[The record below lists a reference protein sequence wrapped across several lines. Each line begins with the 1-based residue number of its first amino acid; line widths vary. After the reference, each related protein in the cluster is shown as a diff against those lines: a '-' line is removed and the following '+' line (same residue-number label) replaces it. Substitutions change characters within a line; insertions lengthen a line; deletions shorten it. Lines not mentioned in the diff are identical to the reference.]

1 MILEKIDNPSD
12 IKKLSIKE
20 KRLLAQELREFLI
33 DTVSK
38 TGGHLASNLGV
49 VELTIALLSCFDFDR
64 DKIIFDVGHQSYV
77 YKALTGRRKELSR
90 LRQYKG
96 IRGFPYRKESKYD
109 FFETGHSSTS
119 ISAGLGMA
127 RARDLNK
134 EKYNIISFIGDG
146 SISSGESLEAI
157 NDLGFNKTKMI
168 IILNDNGMSI
178 SSNVGGISS
187 YLSRISINS
196 KYLKVK
202 NKIKHS
208 LDGTKFG
215 SFPLKCMSRIKD
227 GFRSFLVPSK
237 YFETMGLTY
246 IGPIDG
252 HDLKLLIKVMN
263 QAKKSDKPVIIHA
276 VTKKGLGYLPAMEN
290 PDLYHAV
297 SSFDKE
303 KGVQS
308 TKKETYSSVF
318 GKSMLNLAEKND
330 KLVCI
335 TAAMKD
341 GVGLTE
347 FFNKYPKRSFDVGI
361 CEEHATTFAAGLACE
376 GMIPVYAVYSTFLQR
391 GFDQI
396 VHDVCMQNL
405 HVVFSIDRAG
415 LVGSD
420 GETHQG
426 IFDLSYLSI
435 IPNMVVLSPKTMND
449 LPKLLEWAIS
459 YSGPVAIRYPRGGDE
474 IELPQIKSVKYG
486 KWETL
491 KKGKN
496 VAIIATGKMV
506 QKAYITNDKYNLN
519 VTIINATF
527 IKPLDNALLLKL
539 IKDKYNI
546 ITIEDNI
553 INGGLGS
560 MIDIFLAKNKFC
572 GIIEHI
578 GFEDKFIEQGTIEE
592 LLNQENIT
600 TERIKNIVLK
610 LGGKNE
616 KGLNGKN

>member
-1 MILEKIDNPSD
+1 MILDKIKNPSD
-12 IKKLSIKE
+12 IKNLSLKE
-20 KRLLAQELREFLI
+20 KKQLAEELRVFLV
-33 DTVSK
+33 DKVSK

-49 VELTIALLSCFDFDR
+49 VELTIALLSCFDFEN

-77 YKALTGRRKELSR
+77 YKILTGRKDKFDK

-127 RARDLNK
+127 RARDIKK
-134 EKYNIISFIGDG
+134 EKYNVISFVGDG

-187 YLSRISINS
+187 YLSRISINT

-208 LDGTKFG
+208 LDGTKLG

-227 GFRSFLVPSK
+227 GFRTFLVPSK
-237 YFETMGLTY
+237 YFEAMGLTY
-246 IGPIDG
+246 IGPVDG
-252 HDLKLLIKVMN
+252 HDLKLLTKVMN
-263 QAKKSDKPVIIHA
+263 QAKRSDKPVIIHA
-276 VTKKGLGYLPAMEN
+276 VTKKGLGYAPAMEN

-297 SSFDKE
+297 GAFDKE
-303 KGVQS
+303 KGVES
-308 TKKETYSSVF
+308 TKKETYSTVF
-318 GKSMLNLAEKND
+318 GKTMVKLGEKND
-330 KLVCI
+330 KLVAI

-341 GVGLTE
+341 GVGLSE

-361 CEEHATTFAAGLACE
+361 CEEHATTFAAGLASE
-376 GMIPVYAVYSTFLQR
+376 GMIPVFAVYSTFLQR

-396 VHDVCMQNL
+396 VHDVCMQNYP
-405 HVVFSIDRAG
+405 VVFAIDRAG
-415 LVGSD
+415 LVGND

-426 IFDLSYLSI
+426 IFDLSYLSL
-435 IPNMVVLSPKTMND
+435 IPNISIVSPKSMND
-449 LPKLLEWAIS
+449 LPKLLEWAVNS
-459 YSGPVAIRYPRGGDE
+459 KKTVAIRYPRGGDE
-474 IELPQIKSVKYG
+474 IELNTIKKVEYG
-486 KWETL
+486 KWEIIN
-491 KKGKN
+491 KGKD

-506 QKAYITNDKYNLN
+506 QKAYLANKKYNLN

-527 IKPLDNALLLKL
+527 VKPIDEALLLKL
-539 IKDKYNI
+539 IKEKYNI
-546 ITIEDNI
+546 ITIEDNV

-560 MIDIFLAKNKFC
+560 LVSLFLAKNKFC
-572 GIIEHI
+572 GIIRPI
-578 GFEDKFIEQGTIEE
+578 GFEDKYIEQGTVKE
-592 LLNQENIT
+592 LFEQEKITEENI
-600 TERIKNIVLK
+600 KNTVLN
-610 LGGKNE
+610 LRGNKNE
-616 KGLNGKN
+616 KYD

>member
-1 MILEKIDNPSD
+1 MILEKINNPND
-12 IKKLSIKE
+12 IKKLNLKE
-20 KRLLAQELREFLI
+20 KKILAEELREFII

-49 VELTIALLSCFDFDR
+49 VELTIALLSCFDFDE

-77 YKALTGRRKELSR
+77 YKILTGRKKDFYK

-96 IRGFPYRKESKYD
+96 LRGFPYRKESKYD

-127 RARDLNK
+127 RARDLKK
-134 EKYNIISFIGDG
+134 ESYNVVSFIGDG

-187 YLSRISINS
+187 YLSRISINT

-208 LDGTKFG
+208 LDGTKLG

-252 HDLKLLIKVMN
+252 HDIKLLTKVMN

-297 SSFDKE
+297 GAFDKE
-303 KGVQS
+303 KGVEI
-308 TKKETYSSVF
+308 TKKETYSDVF
-318 GKSMLNLAEKND
+318 GKTMVKLGQKND
-330 KLVCI
+330 KLVAI

-347 FFNKYPKRSFDVGI
+347 FFDKYPERSFDVGI
-361 CEEHATTFAAGLACE
+361 CEEHATTFAGGLASD
-376 GMIPVYAVYSTFLQR
+376 GMIPVFAVYSTFLQR

-396 VHDVCMQNL
+396 IHDVCMQNL
-405 HVVFSIDRAG
+405 HVIFAIDRAG
-415 LVGSD
+415 LVGND

-426 IFDLSYLSI
+426 IFDLSYLSL
-435 IPNMVVLSPKTMND
+435 IPNLTVLSPKSMKD
-449 LPKLLEWAIS
+449 LPKLLEWAVNS
-459 YSGPVAIRYPRGGDE
+459 NKPVALRYPRGRDE
-474 IELPQIKSVKYG
+474 IELKEIKKVEYG
-486 KWETL
+486 KWETIT
-491 KKGKN
+491 KGEK

-506 QKAYITNDKYNLN
+506 QKAYIANSKYKLN
-519 VTIINATF
+519 AMIINATF
-527 IKPLDNALLLKL
+527 IKPIDEKLLKKL
-539 IKDKYNI
+539 IKENYNI
-546 ITIEDNI
+546 VTIEDNI
-553 INGGLGS
+553 INGGLAS
-560 MIDIFLAKNKFC
+560 SINLFLAKNDYN
-572 GIIEHI
+572 GIIRHI
-578 GFEDKFIEQGTIEE
+578 GFEDKFVEQGTIEE
-592 LLNQENIT
+592 LLEQENIT
-600 TERIKNIVLK
+600 CESIKETVLE
-610 LGGKNE
+610 LRGKI
-616 KGLNGKN
+616 NG

>member
-1 MILEKIDNPSD
+1 MILEKIDNPND
-12 IKKLSIKE
+12 IKKLSIKD
-20 KRLLAQELREFLI
+20 KRILAQELREFLV

-49 VELTIALLSCFDFDR
+49 VELTIALLSCFNFDE

-77 YKALTGRRKELSR
+77 YKALTGRKKELSK

-127 RARDLNK
+127 RARDLKN

-168 IILNDNGMSI
+168 IVLNDNGMSI

-196 KYLKVK
+196 RYLKVK

-208 LDGTKFG
+208 LDGTKLG

-227 GFRSFLVPSK
+227 GFRTFLVPSK

-263 QAKKSDKPVIIHA
+263 QAKKSDKPVLIHA

-303 KGVQS
+303 KGVES

-318 GKSMLNLAEKND
+318 GQTMVKLGEEND
-330 KLVCI
+330 KLVAI

-341 GVGLTE
+341 GVGLSE
-347 FFNKYPKRSFDVGI
+347 FFEKYPKRSFDVGI

-376 GMIPVYAVYSTFLQR
+376 GIVPVFAVYSTFLQR

-396 VHDVCMQNL
+396 IHDVCMQNL
-405 HVVFSIDRAG
+405 HVVFAIDRAG

-435 IPNMVVLSPKTMND
+435 IPNLVVLSPKTMKD
-449 LPKLLEWAIS
+449 LPKLLEWAVS
-459 YSGPVAIRYPRGGDE
+459 SDKPVAIRYPRGNDE
-474 IELPQIKSVKYG
+474 IELPEIKQVKYAT
-486 KWETL
+486 WETIS
-491 KKGKN
+491 KGKK

-506 QKAYITNDKYNLN
+506 QKAYLANEKYNLN
-519 VTIINATF
+519 AMIINATF
-527 IKPLDNALLLKL
+527 IKPVDNKLLLKL
-539 IKDKYNI
+539 IKEKYNI

-560 MIDIFLAKNKFC
+560 IVNLFLANNGFC
-572 GIIEHI
+572 GIIKHI
-578 GFEDKFIEQGTIEE
+578 GFEDKFIEQGTVDE
-592 LLNQENIT
+592 LFKQENIT
-600 TERIKNIVLK
+600 LEHIRDIVLK
-610 LGGKNE
+610 LGGK
-616 KGLNGKN
+616 